1 MTLHGVRVRFPARRA
16 PTLEGVDLAVRPG
29 EQVLLAGA
37 SGCGKS
43 TLLALL
49 AGHVPQS
56 VAADVDGDVEVLGRD
71 PRTTPVAQLALQVGR
86 LGQDPASGTCL
97 PTVAGDVAL
106 VLENRGVPPELIAGR
121 VDAALADAG
130 AGHLRHR
137 RTGDLSGGEQQR
149 VALAAVLAGDPA
161 LLLLDEPTSML
172 DPVAAA
178 HVLGVLARE
187 ARRRTTV
194 LTAHRLPDGAWRP
207 GRVVRLADG
216 RVASDELAVAPPPAA
231 PGGGAVPGGGA
242 APGGGAVPGGRSA
255 DEPPGVRDGGRAAG
269 WRRVRRGAGEP
280 VVVLRGAGY
289 ARDGRAVVAGVDLEL
304 RPGQVT
310 AVVGCN
316 GSGKSSLLLGLAGFL
331 DADGRSDVV
340 GAAGPGGTGAAGP
353 GGTAGGGSP
362 GTASPPALV
371 LQHPEQQLLT
381 RSVADEVAWGL
392 LAAAS
397 AARRPPR
404 SGRGRRA
411 GASGWASA
419 WSSAWAPHRAGPRR
433 GRAGGRPADDA
444 ARARIAADVDAALA
458 RAGLTHLAAA
468 DPYRLS
474 GGEQRRLAVAA
485 MSVLRRPVL
494 LLDEPT
500 CGLDDAAARGVVA
513 LVDDLAAA
521 GTAVVLATHD
531 LDLAR
536 GVADQVLVLGGGT
549 PLAVGDAGLLDDAGL
564 LRAAGLRADP
574 WGGGP
579 WGGAPWGGGPWGG
592 AA

>member
-1 MTLHGVRVRFPARRA
+1 MTAPSHAVRHTPAAGEDAALVTLRGVRVRFPARRTPA
-16 PTLEGVDLAVRPG
+16 LEAVDLVVRPG
-29 EQVLLAGA
+29 EQVLLAGP

-49 AGHVPQS
+49 SGHVPQS
-56 VAADVDGDVEVLGRD
+56 VAAHVDGDVEVLGRD
-71 PRTTPVAQLALQVGR
+71 PRTTPVAQLALDVGR

-106 VLENRGVPPELIAGR
+106 VLENRGVPRERIPGR
-121 VDAALADAG
+121 LAAALADAG
-130 AGHLRHR
+130 ASHLRDR
-137 RTGDLSGGEQQR
+137 RTGELSGGEQQR

-172 DPVAAA
+172 DPAAAA

-194 LTAHRLPDGAWRP
+194 LTAHRLPDGPWRP
-207 GRVVRLADG
+207 GRVVRLGSGPTTGHAG
-216 RVASDELAVAPPPAA
+216 RTAT
-231 PGGGAVPGGGA
+231 
-242 APGGGAVPGGRSA
+242 
-255 DEPPGVRDGGRAAG
+255 
-269 WRRVRRGAGEP
+269 RRVRQVASEP
-280 VVVLRGAGY
+280 VVALRGAGW
-289 ARDGRAVVAGVDLEL
+289 ARGGRTVVGDVDLEL

-331 DADGRSDVV
+331 DTDGADGAD
-340 GAAGPGGTGAAGP
+340 GALRAVRAVRTGPGDL
-353 GGTAGGGSP
+353 
-362 GTASPPALV
+362 PPALV

-381 RSVADEVAWGL
+381 RSVTDEVAWGL
-392 LAAAS
+392 LAAA
-397 AARRPPR
+397 AARRGPR
-404 SGRGRRA
+404 SHPGRTWRH
-411 GASGWASA
+411 GW
-419 WSSAWAPHRAGPRR
+419 PRR
-433 GRAGGRPADDA
+433 SPRGGESGAGEG
-444 ARARIAADVDAALA
+444 IAVAVETALA

-500 CGLDDAAARGVVA
+500 SGLDDAAAVDVVA

-531 LDLAR
+531 LALAR
-536 GVADQVLVLGGGT
+536 GVADQVLVLGPGA
-549 PLAVGDAGLLDDAGL
+549 PLAVGDVALLDDTGL
-564 LRAAGLRADP
+564 LRAAGLAVEP
-574 WGGGP
+574 WEVT
-579 WGGAPWGGGPWGG
+579 A
-592 AA
+592 